1 MSAAE
6 TVEKAV
12 ERAGP
17 HAGLLDWLA
26 ANHVEYELHE
36 HPTTYTARE
45 TARAEGIDPRRFAK
59 TIGVELAN
67 GRRAL
72 VVVDATDK
80 VDLVKARHVVD
91 SGSVRLLTEEELLS
105 LAPECEVGTAPPVG
119 DLFGVRVYADYAVRE
134 DPEISF
140 HAGSHRYTVH
150 VDRSAWEKAAR
161 VVYGDLAVD
170 IERMPAWAE
179 S

>member
-1 MSAAE
+1 MSATE
-6 TVEKAV
+6 AV
-12 ERAGP
+12 QSTEEHAGP

-26 ANHVEYELHE
+26 ANRVEYELHE

-45 TARAEGIDPRRFAK
+45 TARAEGVDPRLFAK
-59 TIGVELAN
+59 TVGVELAN

-80 VDLVKARHVVD
+80 VDLVKARHVLD
-91 SGSVRLLTEEELLS
+91 SGSVRLLTEEELVS
-105 LAPECEVGTAPPVG
+105 LAPDCQVGTMPPIG

-134 DPEISF
+134 DREISF
-140 HAGSHRYTVH
+140 HAGSHHFTVH
-150 VDRSAWEKAAR
+150 VDRAAWEKAAR
-161 VVYGDLAVD
+161 VVYGDLAIDV
-170 IERMPAWAE
+170 ERMPAWAD